1 MPPPPLPRRGLALL
15 ACAASAAALGFPCN
29 PLADPSSSC
38 MLPYPDDF
46 FFSRTWDASA
56 PRALLFTNASLP
68 VSDSGDVIDPQA
80 GGFDA
85 VEGFSPLGPYAAYF
99 SGLSLER
106 SGLPR
111 LWNISAATNG
121 SVVLLNTRTL
131 EAVPVWVE
139 LDHSG
144 DSGTDPTPYERALLL
159 WPARRLDDDS
169 EYVVAFRGLV
179 DEAGAP
185 VASSDGF
192 AALKWNRST
201 SSPAVEASRARF
213 ERLFTLLAA
222 PPTAWPREGLTLAW
236 SFTTNTQADLTRR
249 MLHMRDDAFSRI
261 AAAGG
266 VKYTIGKVEEAPAPG
281 VARRVHG
288 QFFAPCYL
296 PYDAIPAIDSHLVL
310 DPATG
315 LPVFQSLTP
324 FDFELVIPSSL
335 ANGSLAPAGVLQYG
349 HGLFG
354 DHGEVEE
361 GYLASQADAA
371 GWVLAAT
378 DWIGLSEYDEATV
391 VVMLAENFSDF
402 RIVPDRL
409 HQGMLNALVLMRMLA
424 PGQPFLG
431 EACLKFPGAPAAGVV
446 SANASQR
453 FYTGN
458 SQGGIMGAVY
468 MGATTDVLLG
478 VSGVGG
484 GPYALLLPRSSD
496 FADLFVLLKLRY
508 PRSLDR
514 ILCIALFQSLWDR
527 MDPSGWSAY
536 VTAPS
541 GAAGGPGALPG
552 TPSHRAIFHYGLGDR
567 QVTWL
572 GQHAVSRSTGARMFA
587 SNVRE
592 GNESLAQFDFV
603 ADDAVVTSGNIVMG
617 FDYGFPEV
625 PFVNVPPPDSTPDAH
640 ECPRRT
646 PTAQAQMRRFF
657 ETGEIVNTCA
667 GPCRSAPP
675 C

>member
-1 MPPPPLPRRGLALL
+1 
-15 ACAASAAALGFPCN
+15 
-29 PLADPSSSC
+29 
-38 MLPYPDDF
+38 MLF
-46 FFSRTWDASA
+46 RNT
-56 PRALLFTNASLP
+56 SLP
-68 VSDSGDVIDPQA
+68 LDDAGGTIDPVA

-85 VEGFSPLGPYAAYF
+85 VSGFSPLGPYVAYLP
-99 SGLSLER
+99 GLSLEL
-106 SGLPR
+106 SSLPR
-111 LWNISAATNG
+111 LWGPSAASDGN
-121 SVVLLNTRTL
+121 VLLLNVRTGA
-131 EAVPVWVE
+131 AVRVWVE

-144 DSGTDPTPYERALLL
+144 DSATDPTPYERALLL
-159 WPARRLDDDS
+159 WPAARLDDAS
-169 EYVVAFRGLV
+169 EYILAYRNLLDGAGVPVV
-179 DEAGAP
+179 P
-185 VASSDGF
+185 SDGF
-192 AALKWNRST
+192 AALQWGRAT
-201 SSPAVEASRARF
+201 QSPAVEASRARF

-424 PGQPFLG
+424 PGQAFL
-431 EACLKFPGAPAAGVV
+431 ADKALAFASAPAGGVV
-446 SANASQR
+446 SLNASQR

-468 MGATTDVLLG
+468 VAASTDVTLG
-478 VSGVGG
+478 VLGVGG
-484 GPYALLLPRSSD
+484 APYAVLLPRSTD
-496 FADLFVLLKLRY
+496 FSDLFGLLRLRY

-514 ILCIALFQSLWDR
+514 MLSIALFQSLWDR
-527 MDPSGWSAY
+527 MDGSGWASY
-536 VTAPS
+536 ITAPS
-541 GAAGGPGALPG
+541 GAAGGAGVLPG
-552 TPSHRAIFHYGLGDR
+552 TPSHRAVWHYGLGDA

-572 GQHAVSRSTGARMFA
+572 GCHLVSRSAGASIFA

-592 GNESLAQFDFV
+592 GNETLAQFPVV
-603 ADDAVVTSGNIVMG
+603 ADDAIVRAGNIVMG
-617 FDYGFPEV
+617 FDFGFPDV
-625 PFVNVPPPDSTPDAH
+625 PFVNVPPSDGHDAH
-640 ECPRRT
+640 ECPRRA
-646 PTAQAQMRRFF
+646 PNAQAQMRRFF
-657 ETGEIVNTCA
+657 ETGDIVN
-667 GPCRSAPP
+667 PCGGACVSAPT